1 MSENIIENAK
11 KELESNLVAY
21 AEFVLDYNKNSNS
34 VYCFYEGKEDRSYY
48 SFRIKLHNPKNNLY
62 SYTCNGKGN
71 LINLYKL
78 INSHKV
84 YANSLTLYFIDKD
97 FEDNNLESKIY
108 TTSFYSIENFYVID
122 EAFKNIL
129 INEFSIPKSCNS
141 YKEAIELFIHCKE
154 VFHSNIIFLNAWL
167 SCQSDYRKL
176 HNINTRLNI
185 DDTLKKYFNIDIFE
199 KIVNADLKTISFPEE
214 LKTKENIE
222 SIFSESPKISDE
234 KFIEK
239 LEFFKTVN
247 QSETFRGKFE
257 LKFLISFLNKL
268 QDEIGKRKNSIFSKR
283 YSCSLR
289 FEYATS
295 ISQLTNNAVTCEKL
309 IQYLDDNIGKNVA

>member
-21 AEFVLDYNKNSNS
+21 AEFVLDYNKNVNS

-48 SFRIKLHNPKNNLY
+48 SFRIKLHNPKKDLY
-62 SYTCNGKGN
+62 SYNCNGKGN
-71 LINLYKL
+71 VINLHRL

-97 FEDNNLESKIY
+97 FEDNNLESKIHI
-108 TTSFYSIENFYVID
+108 TPFYSIENFYIID

-141 YKEAIELFIHCKE
+141 YKEAIELFIRCKD

-167 SCQSDYRKL
+167 CCQSDYRKL

-185 DDTLKKYFNIDIFE
+185 DDTLKRYFNIDIFE

-214 LKTKENIE
+214 LKNKVNIE
-222 SIFSESPKISDE
+222 SIFSESPKITDE
-234 KFIEK
+234 KFTEK
-239 LEFFKTVN
+239 LELFKTVN

-283 YSCSLR
+283 HSCSLR

-309 IQYLDDNIGKNVA
+309 IQYLDDNIGENVA

>member
-11 KELESNLVAY
+11 KELESSLVAY
-21 AEFVLDYNKNSNS
+21 AEFVLDYNKNSNN

-48 SFRIKLHNPKNNLY
+48 SIRIKLRNPKHKFY

-71 LINLYKL
+71 VINLHRLINK
-78 INSHKV
+78 HKV
-84 YANSLTLYFIDKD
+84 YASSLTLYFVDKD
-97 FEDNNLESKIY
+97 FEDINLESNIY
-108 TTSFYSIENFYVID
+108 ITPFYSIENFYILD

-129 INEFSIPKSCNS
+129 INEFCIPTSCAS
-141 YKEAIELFIHCKE
+141 YKEAIELFINCRE
-154 VFHSNIIFLNAWL
+154 VFHSNVIFLNAWL
-167 SCQSDYRKL
+167 SCQTDYRKQ
-176 HNINTRLNI
+176 HNINTRLSI
-185 DDTLKKYFNIDIFE
+185 DDTLKRYYNFDLFE

-214 LKTKENIE
+214 LKNKENIE
-222 SIFSESPKISDE
+222 SIFSDSPKITDE
-234 KFIEK
+234 TFTEK
-239 LEFFKTVN
+239 LELFKRVN

-257 LKFLISFLNKL
+257 LKFLVSFLNKL

-283 YSCSLR
+283 HSCSLR

-309 IQYLDDNIGKNVA
+309 IQYLDDNIRKNVA